1 LERGLCDSTSSE
13 ARTPSWPHPTAPPE
27 AAAGARFHN
36 PATGEIARLNVGPA
50 ETGGRRIE
58 VDLWLQPGAAV
69 ARAHIHDHF
78 IERFEVLAGEVG
90 FQLAGDERVAHPG
103 DSAVEV
109 PAGTVHDWWN
119 AGDGVAHVRV
129 EVAATPDAPGRPA
142 ARFGSMIET
151 LWSLGALGRVNAQG
165 LPDPLWLA
173 AIAREYRD
181 TIRFTKPPAA
191 VQAALFG
198 PLAAIARRTGRD
210 PLAAELH
217 GPAAACAI
225 PDPGENGLAAL
236 LARPVG
242 ARAARG
248 RSVPGSRRFPARRG
262 CTSALDCPTVT
273 PFSSCAT
280 GLRAMASSSSR
291 SGTNPNT
298 SASSVVI
305 PTATS
310 SKRRGNRSS
319 ERSGGRLRRS

>member
-1 LERGLCDSTSSE
+1 MD
-13 ARTPSWPHPTAPPE
+13 TPDTAPSTAAE
-27 AAAGARFHN
+27 AAAGSWFHN
-36 PATGEIARLNVGPA
+36 PATGELARMNVGPA

-69 ARAHIHDHF
+69 ARAHVHDQF
-78 IERFEVLAGEVG
+78 TERFEVLAGEVG
-90 FQLAGDERVAHPG
+90 FQVAGDERAAGPG
-103 DSAVEV
+103 EGVIEV

-129 EVAATPDAPGRPA
+129 EVAATPEAPGRPA

-165 LPDPLWLA
+165 MPGPLWLA

-181 TIRFTKPPAA
+181 VIRFTKPPAA

-217 GPAAACAI
+217 GPAAPCAI
-225 PDPGENGLAAL
+225 ADPGEEGLATL

-248 RSVPGSRRFPARRG
+248 RG
-262 CTSALDCPTVT
+262 
-273 PFSSCAT
+273 
-280 GLRAMASSSSR
+280 
-291 SGTNPNT
+291 
-298 SASSVVI
+298 
-305 PTATS
+305 
-310 SKRRGNRSS
+310 
-319 ERSGGRLRRS
+319 